1 MLRKVA
7 KDIAIAFGL
16 IGIFFL
22 ILFIAMSIFNSP
34 TYAWRILRYGRS
46 DIRDYDI
53 FPERAILNGPTVS
66 VIERGKAIHFP

>member
-1 MLRKVA
+1 MVRKIA
-7 KDIAIAFGL
+7 KGIAIFFGL

-46 DIRDYDI
+46 DIGDYDI
-53 FPERAILNGPTVS
+53 FTERTILNGPTVS
-66 VIERGKAIHFP
+66 VTERGKAIHFP